1 MNASTVVN
9 EFECHHKCL
18 RNNSCKSFNVRPGA
32 DISKRLCE
40 LNNKTRKM
48 TPESQFREMK
58 GSSYY
63 GPVKVSST
71 DWTSTMGFHLTNKEA
86 LTVSCSVVKYAVRGR
101 REHRLRAAGG
111 ARGAAASPPP
121 PKFWATQ
128 ILGQQE
134 KIWQSQFSKTFPCF
148 FY

>member
-1 MNASTVVN
+1 MNVSTVVN

-48 TPESQFREMK
+48 TPESQFRKMK

-71 DWTSTMGFHLTNKEA
+71 DWTSAMAFHLTNKEA
-86 LTVSCSVVKYAVRGR
+86 LTVPCSVVKYAERGR
-101 REHRLRAAGG
+101 REHRRTGRRGEGG
-111 ARGAAASPPP
+111 CSP

-128 ILGQQE
+128 IFWAARENLGKASFQRR
-134 KIWQSQFSKTFPCF
+134 FHVFLLV
-148 FY
+148 